1 MSDFIN
7 RTDVINMISRI
18 EAFGTICRTTNSV
31 IKAICDMPTA
41 NSGDLVERHRVI
53 SVIAGFDENGFI
65 KQTTAMTIKALCDIS
80 TGEACTSK
88 KEESIELVRC
98 QKCRYYVDM
107 GTGRGYCNDLNEFQV
122 RRPNDFCSRAK
133 KKEE

>member
-7 RTDVINMISRI
+7 RTAVINMITRNGL
-18 EAFGTICRTTNSV
+18 FGEICKPTNSV
-31 IKAICDMPTA
+31 VKAICDMPTA
-41 NSGDLVERHRVI
+41 NSGDLVERNRVI
-53 SVIAGFDENGFI
+53 SVIAGLDNNGWI
-65 KQTTAMTIKALCDIS
+65 ERNSSAIIKALCDIS
-80 TGEACTSK
+80 TGEARTSK

-107 GTGRGYCNDLNEFQV
+107 GTGRGYCNDLHEFQV